1 MGLRYVWEKCNI
13 EKVMGIKEE
22 SATSLSWNR
31 LWTNVEQYPVISP
44 GSLNVAYSYAYGP
57 NIELHAGSTVAKS
70 YMSLSGGNTF
80 GGTLSD
86 HFSPSSM
93 PANTYIAFVSGNG
106 STDCYG
112 QNKYAVFFKSSSS
125 WTAFSD
131 RFYDSYSGNWLYT
144 LELQSAPAG
153 LKKYTVAKVDGKGST
168 SYGNVSSASSG
179 AYPTDG
185 KSGSYWF
192 VSKGN
197 DTIDPASVTY
207 PASPNGGELV
217 DITIAPSTG
226 IKFGGTVKYKVE
238 YQLDGGSWQTAV
250 ESTTS
255 TTVSVLIPKGTNT
268 FAARATASD
277 DTGFTSTTAVTG
289 ATVNVV
295 NNAAP
300 VINCGTSSLGEIAEP
315 FSVTYSVSDEDADT
329 MTITEKIDGTTIRS
343 YSAPSGSSG
352 EQTFNPSALQWL
364 ITLNGSHTATITAD
378 DGKGGVTTH
387 SISFTRAVY
396 TMSVTLEE
404 PMETDDAITKCVVNI
419 VRNLPADAE
428 WSLLVTNNA
437 FDPDPVWEDITQYV
451 KNGWSCVFEN
461 QTVTSGRY
469 VFNFKLTCTRG
480 ASGQGGSVDTISGG
494 FE

>member
-1 MGLRYVWEKCNI
+1 MSTRYVWKKWNAIYTYKYTKQSISTSQTFSGRYTVYQTLTLNEETGVFSLLDAGNWWDNYGYITVSGRYYHVHNTYAESDFIQNYQIDI
-13 EKVMGIKEE
+13 EYTAV
-22 SATSLSWNR
+22 R
-31 LWTNVEQYPVISP
+31 
-44 GSLNVAYSYAYGP
+44 
-57 NIELHAGSTVAKS
+57 
-70 YMSLSGGNTF
+70 
-80 GGTLSD
+80 TLS
-86 HFSPSSM
+86 SV
-93 PANTYIAFVSGNG
+93 T
-106 STDCYG
+106 
-112 QNKYAVFFKSSSS
+112 
-125 WTAFSD
+125 
-131 RFYDSYSGNWLYT
+131 
-144 LELQSAPAG
+144 
-153 LKKYTVAKVDGKGST
+153 KGST

-179 AYPTDG
+179 AYPANSY
-185 KSGSYWF
+185 SGNYWY

-207 PASPNGGELV
+207 PASPNGGELI

-226 IKFGGTVKYKVE
+226 IKFGGTIKYKVE
-238 YQLDGGSWQTAV
+238 YQLNGGSWQTAV

-255 TTVSVLIPKGTNT
+255 TTVSVLIPKGTQT
-268 FAARATASD
+268 FAARVTASD

-289 ATVNVV
+289 ETVNVV

-300 VINCGTSSLGEIAEP
+300 VINCETSSLGEIAEP
-315 FSVTYSVSDEDADT
+315 FSVSYSVSDEDGDT

-352 EQTFNPSALQWL
+352 EQTFTPSAAQWL
-364 ITLNGSHTATITAD
+364 TTLNGSHTATITAD

-404 PMETDDAITKCVVNI
+404 PMETDATITKCVVNI
-419 VRNLPADAE
+419 ARNLPSDAE

-437 FDPDPVWEDITQYV
+437 FDPEPVWEDITQYV
-451 KNGWSCVFEN
+451 KNGWNWVFEN

-469 VFNFKLTCTRG
+469 GFNFKLTCTRG
-480 ASGQGGSVDTISGG
+480 ASGQGGYVDTISGG

>member
-1 MGLRYVWEKCNI
+1 MSTRYVWEKWNI
-13 EKVMGIKEE
+13 SSTYSE
-22 SATSLSWNR
+22 STEQATSIPC
-31 LWTNVEQYPVISP
+31 E
-44 GSLNVAYSYAYGP
+44 NVAYYEGESVSVSDTISSGSY
-57 NIELHAGSTVAKS
+57 NTSELGTV
-70 YMSLSGGNTF
+70 SLMKNFSGYQSIM
-80 GGTLSD
+80 L
-86 HFSPSSM
+86 
-93 PANTYIAFVSGNG
+93 
-106 STDCYG
+106 
-112 QNKYAVFFKSSSS
+112 SS
-125 WTAFSD
+125 WGHCTAVD
-131 RFYDSYSGNWLYT
+131 NT
-144 LELQSAPAG
+144 
-153 LKKYTVAKVDGKGST
+153 KKYRLSFYARPDDGGFELSYKWSSKTLHIIRYIDGIETEVPFTKGYIKTVYLKGST
-168 SYGNVSSASSG
+168 SYGNVSSGSSG
-179 AYPTDG
+179 AYPANSY
-185 KSGSYWF
+185 SGNYWY

-238 YQLDGGSWQTAV
+238 YQLDGGSWQTVV
-250 ESTTS
+250 EATTA

-268 FAARATASD
+268 FTARATASD
-277 DTGFTSTTAVTG
+277 DTGFTSTDTVTG
-289 ATVNVV
+289 QTVNVV

-300 VINCGTSSLGEIAEP
+300 VISCGTSSLGEIAEP
-315 FSVTYSVSDEDADT
+315 FSVSYSVSDEDGDT

-352 EQTFNPSALQWL
+352 EQTFNPSEAQWL
-364 ITLNGSHTATITAD
+364 TTLNGSHTATITAV

-404 PMETDDAITKCVVNI
+404 PMETDAAITKCVVNI
-419 VRNLPADAE
+419 ARNLPADAE

-437 FDPDPVWEDITQYV
+437 FDPEPVWEDTTQYV
-451 KNGWSCVFEN
+451 KNGWNWVFEN

-469 VFNFKLTCTRG
+469 GFNFKLTCARG

>member
-1 MGLRYVWEKCNI
+1 MGLRYVWEKWDAIYTYKYTKQSISTSETFSGRYTVYKTLTLNEETGVFSLLDAGNWWDNRGYITVNGRYYHAHNTYAESDFIQNYQIDI
-13 EKVMGIKEE
+13 EYTAV
-22 SATSLSWNR
+22 R
-31 LWTNVEQYPVISP
+31 
-44 GSLNVAYSYAYGP
+44 
-57 NIELHAGSTVAKS
+57 
-70 YMSLSGGNTF
+70 
-80 GGTLSD
+80 TLS
-86 HFSPSSM
+86 SV
-93 PANTYIAFVSGNG
+93 T
-106 STDCYG
+106 
-112 QNKYAVFFKSSSS
+112 
-125 WTAFSD
+125 
-131 RFYDSYSGNWLYT
+131 
-144 LELQSAPAG
+144 
-153 LKKYTVAKVDGKGST
+153 KGST

-179 AYPTDG
+179 AYPANSY
-185 KSGSYWF
+185 SGNYWY

-255 TTVSVLIPKGTNT
+255 TTVSVLIPKGTQT
-268 FAARATASD
+268 FTARATASD
-277 DTGFTSTTAVTG
+277 NMGFTSTTAVTG

-300 VINCGTSSLGEIAEP
+300 VISCGTSSLGEIAEP
-315 FSVTYSVSDEDADT
+315 FSVTYSVSDEDGDT
-329 MTITEKIDGTTIRS
+329 MTITEKIDGTVIRS
-343 YSAPSGSSG
+343 YSASSGSSG
-352 EQTFNPSALQWL
+352 EQTFSPDAMQWL
-364 ITLNGSHTATITAD
+364 TTLNGSHTATITAD

-404 PMETDDAITKCVVNI
+404 PMETDAAITKCVVNI
-419 VRNLPADAE
+419 ARNLPADAE

-437 FDPDPVWEDITQYV
+437 FDSEPVWEDITQYV
-451 KNGWSCVFEN
+451 KNGWNWVFEN

-469 VFNFKLTCTRG
+469 GFNFKLTCTRG

>member
-1 MGLRYVWEKCNI
+1 MSTRYVWEKWNA
-13 EKVMGIKEE
+13 EKYPEWYANVSDI
-22 SATSLSWNR
+22 NR
-31 LWTNVEQYPVISP
+31 YASSETYPTIYYGDSYSIS
-44 GSLNVAYSYAYGP
+44 
-57 NIELHAGSTVAKS
+57 
-70 YMSLSGGNTF
+70 GNTF
-80 GGTLSD
+80 TINN
-86 HFSPSSM
+86 PSTK
-93 PANTYIAFVSGNG
+93 AVSGG
-106 STDCYG
+106 SSGTISKG
-112 QNKYAVFFKSSSS
+112 KYFVVTTTGIASDSALFYTENAV
-125 WTAFSD
+125 
-131 RFYDSYSGNWLYT
+131 SYSVTYYGGVSRTDIKFN
-144 LELQSAPAG
+144 QAG
-153 LKKYTVAKVDGKGST
+153 VDHYVVNTRKGST

-179 AYPTDG
+179 AYPANSY
-185 KSGSYWF
+185 SGNYWY

-207 PASPNGGELV
+207 PASPNGDELV

-238 YQLDGGSWQTAV
+238 YQLDSGSWQTAV

-255 TTVSVLIPKGTNT
+255 TTVSVLIPKGTQT

-289 ATVNVV
+289 ETVNVV

-300 VINCGTSSLGEIAEP
+300 VISCETSSLGEIAEP
-315 FSVTYSVSDEDADT
+315 FSVTYSVSDEDGDT

-352 EQTFNPSALQWL
+352 EQAFSPDTMQWL
-364 ITLNGSHTATITAD
+364 TTLNGSHTATITAD

-387 SISFTRAVY
+387 SISFTRAVH
-396 TMSVTLEE
+396 TMTVTLEE
-404 PMETDDAITKCVVNI
+404 PMETDAVITKCVVNI
-419 VRNLPADAE
+419 ARNLPADAE

-437 FDPDPVWEDITQYV
+437 FDTEPVWEDITQYV
-451 KNGWSCVFEN
+451 KNGWNWVFEN

-469 VFNFKLTCTRG
+469 GFNFKLTCTRG
-480 ASGQGGSVDTISGG
+480 ASGQGGYVDTISGG

>member
-1 MGLRYVWEKCNI
+1 MSTRYVWEKWNAIYTYKYTKQSISTSQTFSGRYTVYKTLTLNEETGVFSLLDAGNWWDDYGYITVNGRYYHVHNTSAESDFIQNYQIDI
-13 EKVMGIKEE
+13 EYTAV
-22 SATSLSWNR
+22 R
-31 LWTNVEQYPVISP
+31 
-44 GSLNVAYSYAYGP
+44 
-57 NIELHAGSTVAKS
+57 
-70 YMSLSGGNTF
+70 
-80 GGTLSD
+80 TLS
-86 HFSPSSM
+86 SV
-93 PANTYIAFVSGNG
+93 T
-106 STDCYG
+106 
-112 QNKYAVFFKSSSS
+112 
-125 WTAFSD
+125 
-131 RFYDSYSGNWLYT
+131 
-144 LELQSAPAG
+144 
-153 LKKYTVAKVDGKGST
+153 KGST

-179 AYPTDG
+179 AYPANSY
-185 KSGSYWF
+185 SGNYWY

-207 PASPNGGELV
+207 PASPNGGELI

-289 ATVNVV
+289 ETVSVV

-300 VINCGTSSLGEIAEP
+300 VINCETSSLGEIAEP
-315 FSVTYSVSDEDADT
+315 FSVTYSVSDEDGDT
-329 MTITEKIDGTTIRS
+329 MTITEKIDGTVIRS

-352 EQTFNPSALQWL
+352 EQTFSPDAMQWL
-364 ITLNGSHTATITAD
+364 TTLNGSHTATITAV

-404 PMETDDAITKCVVNI
+404 PMETDAAITKCVVNI
-419 VRNLPADAE
+419 ARNLPADAE

-437 FDPDPVWEDITQYV
+437 FDSEPVWEDITQYV
-451 KNGWSCVFEN
+451 KNGWNWVFEN

-469 VFNFKLTCTRG
+469 GFNFKLTCTRG
-480 ASGQGGSVDTISGG
+480 ASGQGGYVDTISGG

>member
-1 MGLRYVWEKCNI
+1 MSTRYVWEKWNVDRQLVQWSTSTGTKYQSGQQRSIYYSSNI
-13 EKVMGIKEE
+13 TSNGSNIQLLNPTEKVIDEAG
-22 SATSLSWNR
+22 
-31 LWTNVEQYPVISP
+31 
-44 GSLNVAYSYAYGP
+44 YSYNVPYGSYFIIDISRKSGSVTAPAAYYA
-57 NIELHAGSTVAKS
+57 LYSLTVSSSFDISSKIV
-70 YMSLSGGNTF
+70 
-80 GGTLSD
+80 TLS
-86 HFSPSSM
+86 F
-93 PANTYIAFVSGNG
+93 N
-106 STDCYG
+106 
-112 QNKYAVFFKSSSS
+112 
-125 WTAFSD
+125 
-131 RFYDSYSGNWLYT
+131 YSIPVRQYSIN
-144 LELQSAPAG
+144 
-153 LKKYTVAKVDGKGST
+153 KGST

-179 AYPTDG
+179 AYPANSY
-185 KSGSYWF
+185 SGNYWY

-226 IKFGGTVKYKVE
+226 IKFGGTIKYKVE
-238 YQLDGGSWQTAV
+238 YQLNGGSWQTAV

-255 TTVSVLIPKGTNT
+255 TTVSVLIPKGTQT

-300 VINCGTSSLGEIAEP
+300 VISCGTSSLGEIAEP
-315 FSVTYSVSDEDADT
+315 FSVSYSVSDEDGDT
-329 MTITEKIDGTTIRS
+329 MTITEKIDGTVIRS
-343 YSAPSGSSG
+343 YSASSGSSG
-352 EQTFNPSALQWL
+352 DQTFSPDAMQWL
-364 ITLNGSHTATITAD
+364 TTLNGSHTATITAD

-387 SISFTRAVY
+387 SISFTRAVH
-396 TMSVTLEE
+396 TMTVTLEE
-404 PMETDDAITKCVVNI
+404 PMETDAAITKCVVNI
-419 VRNLPADAE
+419 ARNLPADAE

-437 FDPDPVWEDITQYV
+437 FDPEPVWEDITDYI
-451 KNGWSCVFEN
+451 KNSWNWVFEN

-469 VFNFKLTCTRG
+469 GFNFKLTCTRG

>member
-1 MGLRYVWEKCNI
+1 MSTRYVWEKWNAIYTYKYTKQSISTSQTFSGRYTVYKTLTLNEETGVFSLLDAGNWWDDYGYITVNGRYYHVYNTSAESDFIQNYQIDI
-13 EKVMGIKEE
+13 EYTAV
-22 SATSLSWNR
+22 R
-31 LWTNVEQYPVISP
+31 
-44 GSLNVAYSYAYGP
+44 
-57 NIELHAGSTVAKS
+57 
-70 YMSLSGGNTF
+70 
-80 GGTLSD
+80 TLS
-86 HFSPSSM
+86 SV
-93 PANTYIAFVSGNG
+93 T
-106 STDCYG
+106 
-112 QNKYAVFFKSSSS
+112 
-125 WTAFSD
+125 
-131 RFYDSYSGNWLYT
+131 
-144 LELQSAPAG
+144 
-153 LKKYTVAKVDGKGST
+153 KGST

-179 AYPTDG
+179 AYPANSY
-185 KSGSYWF
+185 SGNYWY

-207 PASPNGGELV
+207 PASPNGGELI

-226 IKFGGTVKYKVE
+226 NTFGGTVKYKVE
-238 YQLDGGSWQTAV
+238 YQLDGGSWQTAAA
-250 ESTTS
+250 STTA
-255 TTVSVLIPKGTNT
+255 TTVSVLIPKGTQT
-268 FAARATASD
+268 FTARATASD

-329 MTITEKIDGTTIRS
+329 LTITEKIDGTIIRS

-352 EQTFNPSALQWL
+352 EQTFNPSAAQWL
-364 ITLNGSHTATITAD
+364 TTLNDIHTATITAD

-387 SISFTRAVY
+387 SFSFTRAVY

-404 PMETDDAITKCVVNI
+404 PMETDAAITKCVVNI
-419 VRNLPADAE
+419 ARNLPADAE

-437 FDPDPVWEDITQYV
+437 FDPEPVCEDITQYV
-451 KNGWSCVFEN
+451 KNGWNWVFEN

-469 VFNFKLTCTRG
+469 GFNFKLTCTRG
-480 ASGQGGSVDTISGG
+480 ASGQGGYVDTISGG

>member
-1 MGLRYVWEKCNI
+1 MSRVNGYQVWGYGSYLSDGPVEWYV
-13 EKVMGIKEE
+13 
-22 SATSLSWNR
+22 ATSS
-31 LWTNVEQYPVISP
+31 
-44 GSLNVAYSYAYGP
+44 
-57 NIELHAGSTVAKS
+57 
-70 YMSLSGGNTF
+70 
-80 GGTLSD
+80 
-86 HFSPSSM
+86 
-93 PANTYIAFVSGNG
+93 
-106 STDCYG
+106 
-112 QNKYAVFFKSSSS
+112 
-125 WTAFSD
+125 
-131 RFYDSYSGNWLYT
+131 
-144 LELQSAPAG
+144 
-153 LKKYTVAKVDGKGST
+153 KGST
-168 SYGNVSSASSG
+168 LYGNVSSASSG
-179 AYPTDG
+179 AYPANG
-185 KSGSYWF
+185 ASGSYWY

-226 IKFGGTVKYKVE
+226 NTFGGTVKYKIE

-255 TTVSVLIPKGTNT
+255 TTVSVLIPKGTQT

-300 VINCGTSSLGEIAEP
+300 VISCETSSLGEIAEP
-315 FSVTYSVSDEDADT
+315 FSVSYSVSDEDGDT

-352 EQTFNPSALQWL
+352 EQTFTPSAAQWL
-364 ITLNGSHTATITAD
+364 TTLNGSHTATITAD

-387 SISFTRAVY
+387 SISFTRAVH
-396 TMSVTLEE
+396 TMTVTLEE
-404 PMETDDAITKCVVNI
+404 PMETDAAITKCVVNI
-419 VRNLPADAE
+419 ARNLPADAE

-437 FDPDPVWEDITQYV
+437 FDPEPVWEDITQYV
-451 KNGWSCVFEN
+451 KNGWNWVFEN

-469 VFNFKLTCTRG
+469 GFNFKLTCTRG
-480 ASGQGGSVDTISGG
+480 ASGQGGYFDTISGG

>member
-1 MGLRYVWEKCNI
+1 MSTRYVWEKWNA
-13 EKVMGIKEE
+13 EKYPEWY
-22 SATSLSWNR
+22 A
-31 LWTNVEQYPVISP
+31 NVPVINRYASSETYP
-44 GSLNVAYSYAYGP
+44 TIYYGDSYS
-57 NIELHAGSTVAKS
+57 IS
-70 YMSLSGGNTF
+70 GNTF
-80 GGTLSD
+80 TINN
-86 HFSPSSM
+86 PSTK
-93 PANTYIAFVSGNG
+93 AVSGG
-106 STDCYG
+106 SSGTISKG
-112 QNKYAVFFKSSSS
+112 KYFVVTTTGIASDSALFYTENAV
-125 WTAFSD
+125 
-131 RFYDSYSGNWLYT
+131 SYSVTYYGGVSRTDIKFN
-144 LELQSAPAG
+144 QAG
-153 LKKYTVAKVDGKGST
+153 VDNYVVNTRKGST
-168 SYGNVSSASSG
+168 SYGNVSSGSSG
-179 AYPTDG
+179 AYPANNY
-185 KSGSYWF
+185 SGSYWY

-207 PASPNGGELV
+207 PASPNGGELI

-255 TTVSVLIPKGTNT
+255 TTVSVLIPKGTQT

-295 NNAAP
+295 NNASP

-315 FSVTYSVSDEDADT
+315 FSVTYSVSDEDGDT

-352 EQTFNPSALQWL
+352 EQTFNPSAAQWL
-364 ITLNGSHTATITAD
+364 TTLNGSHTATITAV

-404 PMETDDAITKCVVNI
+404 PMETDAAITKCVVNI
-419 VRNLPADAE
+419 ARNLPADAE

-437 FDPDPVWEDITQYV
+437 FDPEPVWEDITQYV
-451 KNGWSCVFEN
+451 KNGWNWVFEN

-469 VFNFKLTCTRG
+469 GFNFKLTCTRG
-480 ASGQGGSVDTISGG
+480 ASGQGGYVDTISGG